1 MVELE
6 SESGGNPNTD

>member
-1 MVELE
+1 VVELE